1 MHSSSDSLRAQ
12 RHLAWALMA
21 AAITARALPHP
32 PNVTLLSAIAL
43 FGGTALPKR
52 WSLIVPLASIAISDA
67 LIGFHDVILF
77 TWAGVALTAVLG
89 WWVRREPRPGRI
101 VRASLIGSTMFFLL
115 TNFGVWLVGSHGA
128 MYPKTLEGLWSCY
141 AAAVPFYRNALV
153 ADLIYTG
160 SLFAAYAWMSR
171 RLGVPA
177 MAVSR

>member
-1 MHSSSDSLRAQ
+1 M
-12 RHLAWALMA
+12 
-21 AAITARALPHP
+21 
-32 PNVTLLSAIAL
+32 
-43 FGGTALPKR
+43 
-52 WSLIVPLASIAISDA
+52 
-67 LIGFHDVILF
+67 
-77 TWAGVALTAVLG
+77 
-89 WWVRREPRPGRI
+89 
-101 VRASLIGSTMFFLL
+101 
-115 TNFGVWLVGSHGA
+115 WLVGSHGA